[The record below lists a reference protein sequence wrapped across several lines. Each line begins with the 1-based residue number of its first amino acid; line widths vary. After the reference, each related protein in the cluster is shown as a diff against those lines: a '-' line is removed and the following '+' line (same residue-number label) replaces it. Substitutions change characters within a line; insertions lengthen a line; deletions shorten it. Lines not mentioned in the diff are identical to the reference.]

1 MTITWLLLVI
11 MVAVGIIA
19 ERRKK
24 ERFAFFKALLLLA
37 FLVVLS
43 TLFFIIAIILLYFF
57 STAVL
62 KMAMGSLFVLYGLI
76 IILAGI
82 FLFVVLKGVAR
93 WQPLSNTVL
102 TLIEYYI
109 QWSLI
114 YATIYQL
121 IFDNLLKNL
130 QIVKNVSALTTIS
143 SNVVLV
149 AVLSSFIA
157 SWLGIILYKF
167 TKEKI

>member
-114 YATIYQL
+114 YATIYQI
-121 IFDNLLKNL
+121 IFDNLLKTL
-130 QIVKNVSALTTIS
+130 QIVKNVSTLTTIS

>member
-1 MTITWLLLVI
+1 MTITWLLLMI

-93 WQPLSNTVL
+93 WQLLSYTVL

-114 YATIYQL
+114 YATIYQI
-121 IFDNLLKNL
+121 IFDNLLKTL

>member
-24 ERFAFFKALLLLA
+24 ERFAFFKAWLLLA

-114 YATIYQL
+114 YATIYQI
-121 IFDNLLKNL
+121 IFDNLLKTL
-130 QIVKNVSALTTIS
+130 QIVKSVSALTTIS
-143 SNVVLV
+143 SNMVLV

>member
-37 FLVVLS
+37 CLVVLS
-43 TLFFIIAIILLYFF
+43 TLFFIIAIILFYFF

-93 WQPLSNTVL
+93 WQPLSNPVL

-121 IFDNLLKNL
+121 IFDNLLKTL

>member
-82 FLFVVLKGVAR
+82 FLFVILKGVAR

-114 YATIYQL
+114 YATIYQI
-121 IFDNLLKNL
+121 IFDNLLKTL

>member
-43 TLFFIIAIILLYFF
+43 TLFFIIAIILFYSLARR
-57 STAVL
+57 S

-121 IFDNLLKNL
+121 IFDNLLKTL

>member
-114 YATIYQL
+114 YATIYQI
-121 IFDNLLKNL
+121 IFDNLLKTL

-143 SNVVLV
+143 SNVVLI

>member
-1 MTITWLLLVI
+1 MTITWLLLMI

-57 STAVL
+57 ST
-62 KMAMGSLFVLYGLI
+62 GSLFVLYGLI

-114 YATIYQL
+114 YATIYQI
-121 IFDNLLKNL
+121 IFDNLLKTL

>member
-43 TLFFIIAIILLYFF
+43 TLFFIIAIILFYFF

-114 YATIYQL
+114 YTTIYQL
-121 IFDNLLKNL
+121 IFDNLLKTL

>member
-114 YATIYQL
+114 YTTIYQI
-121 IFDNLLKNL
+121 IFDNLLKTL

>member
-114 YATIYQL
+114 YATIYQI
-121 IFDNLLKNL
+121 IFDNLLKR
-130 QIVKNVSALTTIS
+130 QIAINKLNTS
-143 SNVVLV
+143 SKHFSHKDFN
-149 AVLSSFIA
+149 
-157 SWLGIILYKF
+157 G
-167 TKEKI
+167 

>member
-43 TLFFIIAIILLYFF
+43 TLFFIIAIILFYFF

>member
-93 WQPLSNTVL
+93 WQLLSYTVL

-114 YATIYQL
+114 YATIYQI
-121 IFDNLLKNL
+121 IFDNLLKTL

>member
-121 IFDNLLKNL
+121 IFDNLLKTL

>member
-43 TLFFIIAIILLYFF
+43 TLFFIIAIILFYFF

-114 YATIYQL
+114 YATIYQI
-121 IFDNLLKNL
+121 IFDNLLKTL

>member
-1 MTITWLLLVI
+1 
-11 MVAVGIIA
+11 
-19 ERRKK
+19 
-24 ERFAFFKALLLLA
+24 
-37 FLVVLS
+37 
-43 TLFFIIAIILLYFF
+43 
-57 STAVL
+57 
-62 KMAMGSLFVLYGLI
+62 MAMGSLFVLYGLI

-114 YATIYQL
+114 YATIYQI
-121 IFDNLLKNL
+121 IFDNLLKTL

>member
-114 YATIYQL
+114 YATIYQ
-121 IFDNLLKNL
+121 IVFDNLLKTL
-130 QIVKNVSALTTIS
+130 QIVKSVSALTTIS
-143 SNVVLV
+143 SNMVLV

>member
-62 KMAMGSLFVLYGLI
+62 KMAMGSLFGLYGLI

-82 FLFVVLKGVAR
+82 FLFVVLKVVAR

-114 YATIYQL
+114 YATIYQI
-121 IFDNLLKNL
+121 IFDNLLKTL

>member
-1 MTITWLLLVI
+1 MTITWLLLMI

-62 KMAMGSLFVLYGLI
+62 KMAMGSLFGLYGLI

-82 FLFVVLKGVAR
+82 FLFVVLKVVAR

-114 YATIYQL
+114 YATIYQI
-121 IFDNLLKNL
+121 IFDNLLKTL

-143 SNVVLV
+143 SNVVLI

>member
-24 ERFAFFKALLLLA
+24 ERFAFFKA

-114 YATIYQL
+114 YATIYQI
-121 IFDNLLKNL
+121 IFDNLLKTF

>member
-43 TLFFIIAIILLYFF
+43 TLFFIIAIVLLYFF

-114 YATIYQL
+114 YATIYQI
-121 IFDNLLKNL
+121 IFDNLLKTL

>member
-43 TLFFIIAIILLYFF
+43 TLFFIIAIILFYFF

-93 WQPLSNTVL
+93 LQPLSNTVL

-121 IFDNLLKNL
+121 IFDNLLKTL

>member
-62 KMAMGSLFVLYGLI
+62 KMAMWSLFVLYGLI

-114 YATIYQL
+114 YATIYQI
-121 IFDNLLKNL
+121 IFDNLLKTL

>member
-57 STAVL
+57 STTVL

-114 YATIYQL
+114 YATIYQI
-121 IFDNLLKNL
+121 IFDNLLKTL

>member
-93 WQPLSNTVL
+93 RQPLSNTVL

-114 YATIYQL
+114 YATIYQI
-121 IFDNLLKNL
+121 IFDNLLKTL

>member
-114 YATIYQL
+114 YATIYQI
-121 IFDNLLKNL
+121 IFDNLLKTL

>member
-1 MTITWLLLVI
+1 MTITWLLLMI

-114 YATIYQL
+114 YATIYQI
-121 IFDNLLKNL
+121 IFDNLLKTL

>member
-1 MTITWLLLVI
+1 MTITWLLLMI

-114 YATIYQL
+114 YATIYQI
-121 IFDNLLKNL
+121 IFDNLLKTL

-157 SWLGIILYKF
+157 SWLGIILCKF

>member
-114 YATIYQL
+114 YATIYQI
-121 IFDNLLKNL
+121 IFDNLLKIL

>member
-37 FLVVLS
+37 CLVVLS
-43 TLFFIIAIILLYFF
+43 TLFFIIAIILFYFF

-121 IFDNLLKNL
+121 IFDNLLKTL

>member
-1 MTITWLLLVI
+1 MANEITRVGVVGAGQ
-11 MVAVGIIA
+11 MGSGIIEVCA
-19 ERRKK
+19 
-24 ERFAFFKALLLLA
+24 KAGSDV
-37 FLVVLS
+37 LVWEAKQE
-43 TLFFIIAIILLYFF
+43 F
-57 STAVL
+57 
-62 KMAMGSLFVLYGLI
+62 
-76 IILAGI
+76 LAGI

-114 YATIYQL
+114 YATIYQI
-121 IFDNLLKNL
+121 IFDNLLKTL

>member
-82 FLFVVLKGVAR
+82 FLFVVLKVVAR

-114 YATIYQL
+114 YATIYQI
-121 IFDNLLKNL
+121 IFDNLLKTL

-143 SNVVLV
+143 SNVVLI

>member
-82 FLFVVLKGVAR
+82 FLFVILKGIAR

-114 YATIYQL
+114 YATIYQI
-121 IFDNLLKNL
+121 IFDNLLKTL

>member
-11 MVAVGIIA
+11 MMAVGIIA

-114 YATIYQL
+114 YATIYQI
-121 IFDNLLKNL
+121 IFDNLLKTL

>member
-114 YATIYQL
+114 YATIYQI
-121 IFDNLLKNL
+121 IFDNLLKTL
-130 QIVKNVSALTTIS
+130 QIVKNVSAFTTIS

>member
-1 MTITWLLLVI
+1 MI

-62 KMAMGSLFVLYGLI
+62 KMAMGSLFGLYGLI

-82 FLFVVLKGVAR
+82 FLFVVLKVVAR

-114 YATIYQL
+114 YATIYQI
-121 IFDNLLKNL
+121 IFDNLLKTL

-143 SNVVLV
+143 SNVVLI

>member
-43 TLFFIIAIILLYFF
+43 TLFFIIATILLYFF

-109 QWSLI
+109 QWCLI
-114 YATIYQL
+114 YTTIYQI
-121 IFDNLLKNL
+121 IFDNLLKTL

>member
-114 YATIYQL
+114 YATIYQI
-121 IFDNLLKNL
+121 IFDNLLKTL
-130 QIVKNVSALTTIS
+130 QIVKNASTLTTIS

>member
-93 WQPLSNTVL
+93 WQLLSYTVL

-114 YATIYQL
+114 YATIYQI
-121 IFDNLLKNL
+121 IFDNLLKTL

-143 SNVVLV
+143 SNVVLI